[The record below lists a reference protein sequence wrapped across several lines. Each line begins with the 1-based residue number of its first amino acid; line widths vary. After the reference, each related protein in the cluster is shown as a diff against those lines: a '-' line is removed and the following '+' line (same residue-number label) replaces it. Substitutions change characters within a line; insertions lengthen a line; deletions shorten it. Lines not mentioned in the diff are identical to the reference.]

1 MIGHAKTIAHRN
13 PHLLAMA
20 RGQNCNLQ
28 VPTICNRNPETTVA
42 AHSNSAKHGKAG
54 ARKADDNY
62 IVFGC
67 SACHSWL
74 DQGGGARNREQG
86 EFYFNRGLV
95 RQCREWARIAYDP
108 LANAKDRAAATWAL
122 ELLILASEVEGVT
135 A

>member
-20 RGQNCNLQ
+20 RNKPCMLQ
-28 VPTICNRNPETTVA
+28 VPHVCNRNDATTVT
-42 AHSNSAKHGKAG
+42 AHSNGAKHGKAG
-54 ARKADDNY
+54 ARKADDHY
-62 IVFGC
+62 SVWGC

-86 EFYFNRGLV
+86 EFYFNRALV

-108 LANAKDRAAATWAL
+108 CEKKKDRDAATWAL
-122 ELLILASEVEGVT
+122 DRLMVAGEVKAV
-135 A
+135 AA